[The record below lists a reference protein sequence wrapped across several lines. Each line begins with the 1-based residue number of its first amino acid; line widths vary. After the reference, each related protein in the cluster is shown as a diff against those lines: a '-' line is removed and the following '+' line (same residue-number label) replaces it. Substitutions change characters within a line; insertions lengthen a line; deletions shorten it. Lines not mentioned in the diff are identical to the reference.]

1 MALPRAQ
8 TSKRALWAK
17 GGQDLGHSRPIAGE
31 TAARQSAGPAVVRK
45 AALHADPAAA

>member
-17 GGQDLGHSRPIAGE
+17 GQDLGHSRPIAGE